1 MNRLSPL
8 MLLLAA
14 AFVLAG
20 CNSPNYIN
28 VPGVSGDIAFNDA
41 NSSTAVLME
50 KRALSTILERAAIP
64 GDVAIRFPEGT
75 SQLTAITVVAELPDN
90 AFLDGQAP
98 SDEYTLVEVVK
109 IRARGQTGTVDVI
122 RPGQTRA
129 RELVSVEMAWD
140 FFDGWVVT
148 AIRPYSFDVNTVDP
162 NVVAPG
168 WNRNR
173 APQFSPV
180 TPEAVP
186 AAPAVEDAGD
196 TVEEAAEDVEDAVE
210 SE

>member
-1 MNRLSPL
+1 MKRLSPL

-14 AFVLAG
+14 AFLLAG

-50 KRALSTILERAAIP
+50 KRALSTILEQAAIP
-64 GDVAIRFPEGT
+64 GDVAVRFPEGT

-90 AFLDGQAP
+90 AFLDGQTP
-98 SDEYTLVEVVK
+98 SQEFTLVEVVK
-109 IRARGQTGTVDVI
+109 IRARGQTGAVDVI

-168 WNRNR
+168 WRR
-173 APQFSPV
+173 DREPQFAPT
-180 TPEAVP
+180 TPDPVP
-186 AAPAVEDAGD
+186 APADAEEAGDEIEDAADEVEGAVE
-196 TVEEAAEDVEDAVE
+196 
-210 SE
+210 

>member
-8 MLLLAA
+8 LLAVA
-14 AFVLAG
+14 VLLAG

-28 VPGVSGDIAFNDA
+28 VPGVTGDIAFNDA

-50 KRALSTILERAAIP
+50 KAALKAVLEQASIP
-64 GDVAIRFPEGT
+64 GDIAIRFPEGT

-98 SDEYTLVEVVK
+98 SQEYTLVEVVK
-109 IRARGQTGTVDVI
+109 VRARGGTGAVDII
-122 RPGQTRA
+122 RPGQTRV
-129 RELVSVEMAWD
+129 RELVAVEMSWD

-148 AIRPYSFDVNTVDP
+148 AIRPYAFDVDTVDP

-168 WNRNR
+168 WRRNR
-173 APQFSPV
+173 APQFPPSV
-180 TPEAVP
+180 GSQPETEDVP
-186 AAPAVEDAGD
+186 DDELPEILEDA
-196 TVEEAAEDVEDAVE
+196 E
-210 SE
+210 

>member
-8 MLLLAA
+8 FFLFAAVVLLT
-14 AFVLAG
+14 G

-28 VPGVSGDIAFNDA
+28 VPGVTGDIAFNDA

-50 KRALSTILERAAIP
+50 KAALNAVLTEAAIP

-75 SQLTAITVVAELPDN
+75 SELTAITVVAELADN
-90 AFLDGQAP
+90 VFLDGQTP
-98 SDEYTLVEVVK
+98 SGEFTLVEVVK
-109 IRARGQTGTVDVI
+109 IRARGGTGAVDVI
-122 RPGQTRA
+122 RPGLTRA

-148 AIRPYSFDVNTVDP
+148 AIRPYAFDVDSVAP

-168 WNRNR
+168 WRR
-173 APQFSPV
+173 DREPQYAPGGGEV
-180 TPEAVP
+180 TP
-186 AAPAVEDAGD
+186 
-196 TVEEAAEDVEDAVE
+196 DAVE
-210 SE
+210 AAAEEVEGAAEEAVEE

>member
-14 AFVLAG
+14 AFLLAG

-129 RELVSVEMAWD
+129 RFEVPRRRLDRAEQQRRLARLGGQDLFRPSD
-140 FFDGWVVT
+140 ISRSCT
-148 AIRPYSFDVNTVDP
+148 ACAGLQRQ
-162 NVVAPG
+162 A
-168 WNRNR
+168 RR
-173 APQFSPV
+173 AGPL
-180 TPEAVP
+180 A
-186 AAPAVEDAGD
+186 
-196 TVEEAAEDVEDAVE
+196 
-210 SE
+210 